1 MRVQARFS
9 VLVLAGLVA
18 LQGALGGSY
27 AAGLMAIAL
36 ATCVAATAL
45 PRLLVARLVGLR
57 HRRTV
62 FHGLGASHDFGRLSP
77 LQALLVHGAGIA
89 GVGLATLV
97 ASQGGGYIAMSIA
110 GIGMFWTCVQLA
122 PVQPTCGGD
131 LAWTL
136 LCWALGPVRGEDISA
151 RLTLF
156 GALAGIWAALQVGM
170 VFLIPLSTVALH
182 HGWQVYRNRT
192 TEPPELL
199 VLPGVPA

>member
-1 MRVQARFS
+1 
-9 VLVLAGLVA
+9 
-18 LQGALGGSY
+18 
-27 AAGLMAIAL
+27 MAIAL
-36 ATCVAATAL
+36 ASCVVASIL
-45 PRLLVARLVGLR
+45 PRLLVARLMGLK

-77 LQALLVHGAGIA
+77 LQALFVHGSGIV
-89 GVGLATLV
+89 GVALTTLI
-97 ASQGGGYIAMSIA
+97 AMQGSGYIALSIA

-131 LAWTL
+131 LAWTV
-136 LCWALGPVRGEDISA
+136 LCWVLGPVRGEDISA

-156 GALAGIWAALQVGM
+156 GALAGIWAALQLGM